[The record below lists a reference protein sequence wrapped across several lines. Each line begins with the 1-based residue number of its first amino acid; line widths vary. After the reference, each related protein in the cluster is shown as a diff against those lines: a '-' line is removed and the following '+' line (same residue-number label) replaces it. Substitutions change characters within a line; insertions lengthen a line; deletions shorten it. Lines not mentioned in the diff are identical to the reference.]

1 MLRRILT
8 MGLAIAFV
16 SPLAVIADELTRIVQ
31 TDLQALGY
39 APGNTDGEASTETII
54 AISKFQ
60 AENNLEVTGAATPQ
74 LAGIIKAKLK
84 ERDNPGSVANAPAA
98 AQPDAAALQ
107 AAQQACIQQKVA
119 ESQASQKKKR
129 GLGSLMRAVS
139 RTATQVGGGSTAAAI
154 SQTSSDIYNANA
166 TAADLDSAA
175 KDLGLTTDDLEACRN
190 PAM

>member
-74 LAGIIKAKLK
+74 LAGI
-84 ERDNPGSVANAPAA
+84 
-98 AQPDAAALQ
+98 
-107 AAQQACIQQKVA
+107 
-119 ESQASQKKKR
+119 
-129 GLGSLMRAVS
+129 
-139 RTATQVGGGSTAAAI
+139 
-154 SQTSSDIYNANA
+154 
-166 TAADLDSAA
+166 
-175 KDLGLTTDDLEACRN
+175 
-190 PAM
+190 